1 MDTRLL
7 YISLLCMK
15 DMYSN
20 KYESIWTRRF
30 IGAAIIQGAIII
42 VLTVFL
48 ILSQISILKPEV
60 SRVMAAG
67 GAGTWFT
74 FGYLMYV
81 IVGVIG
87 VAVSSLFYHYLEK
100 VIGINYSRSIIAK
113 IMAWIHLLLMNIGT
127 TGAMGLLM
135 YVGYIG
141 GAATLPKVV
150 GGGGLNEILM
160 PFVGPISVTI
170 LVLVAGVLAGGIGF
184 LIMYRTKNTGIPS
197 R

>member
-1 MDTRLL
+1 
-7 YISLLCMK
+7 MK
-15 DMYSN
+15 ANMYSN

-42 VLTVFL
+42 GLTVFL
-48 ILSQISILKPEV
+48 VLSQISVLKPEV
-60 SRVMAAG
+60 SRVIAAG

-87 VAVSSLFYHYLEK
+87 VAVSAFFYYYLEK

-127 TGAMGLLM
+127 TTAMGLLM
-135 YVGYIG
+135 YVGYVG

-150 GGGGLNEILM
+150 GGGGLNGLQAHEILG
-160 PFVGPISVTI
+160 PFVEPISAAI

-184 LIMYRTKNTGIPS
+184 LIIYRTKNAGILQEPII
-197 R
+197 

>member
-1 MDTRLL
+1 MNA
-7 YISLLCMK
+7 

-30 IGAAIIQGAIII
+30 IRAAIIQGAII
-42 VLTVFL
+42 VGLTVFL
-48 ILSQISILKPEV
+48 VLSQISILKPEV
-60 SRVMAAG
+60 SRVIAAG
-67 GAGTWFT
+67 GAGTWFM

-87 VAVSSLFYHYLEK
+87 VAVSAFFYYYLEK
-100 VIGINYSRSIIAK
+100 VIGINYSRSTIAK

-127 TGAMGLLM
+127 ATAMGLLM
-135 YVGYIG
+135 YVRYVG

-150 GGGGLNEILM
+150 GGGGLNGLQAHEILG
-160 PFVGPISVTI
+160 PFVEPISAAI

-184 LIMYRTKNTGIPS
+184 LIIYRTKNAGILQEPLS
-197 R
+197 S

>member
-1 MDTRLL
+1 MNAD
-7 YISLLCMK
+7 K
-15 DMYSN
+15 YSN

-30 IGAAIIQGAIII
+30 IGAAIIQGAII
-42 VLTVFL
+42 VGLTVFL
-48 ILSQISILKPEV
+48 VLSQISVLKPEV
-60 SRVMAAG
+60 SRVIATG

-87 VAVSSLFYHYLEK
+87 VAVSAFFYYYLEK

-127 TGAMGLLM
+127 ATAMGLLM
-135 YVGYIG
+135 YIGYVG

-150 GGGGLNEILM
+150 GGGGLNGLQAHEILG
-160 PFVGPISVTI
+160 PFVEPISAAI
-170 LVLVAGVLAGGIGF
+170 LILVAGVLAGGIGF
-184 LIMYRTKNTGIPS
+184 LIIYRTKNAGILQEPLS
-197 R
+197 S